1 MENLNEKCAIF
12 GVYGKGIDVARLTF
26 FGLFALQ
33 HRGQESSGIAVSDGT
48 DIKRHKDHG
57 LVAQVFTEEAIDS
70 LKGHIAIGH
79 NRYSTSKGSGTEHIQ
94 PMLVGNGTLALA
106 HNGNLPSTK
115 ALEEFLQG
123 KVENIEGLSDSC
135 LMAHAIQWYIEQGK
149 ALPEAVEAAYPL
161 FTGAFSIVVMTK
173 DTLVAA
179 RDPKGIRPLSLARL
193 NGGFVVSSET
203 CAFSTIDAK
212 FIREVLPGEMIVI
225 DEAGLHEKQIAEGEQ
240 KLDIFEFIYF
250 ARHDSELMGKSVYEV
265 RKNFGKTLA
274 REYPIDADVVVGVP
288 ETSLPCALGYAEQSG
303 IPYEMG
309 LNKNRYIQRT
319 FIQPDQKLRDKSVK
333 MKLTP
338 IPGVLRGKRVVVIDD
353 SIVRGTTSKPIIDLL
368 FEAGATEVH
377 FLVSSPPIR
386 FPDFYG
392 IDTPAQDSLIAYGKT
407 VEEMRAAIGATSL
420 HFLSLEGMLRSTGL
434 PKESFSTSCFTGEYP
449 VDLKERYEEF
459 NYPSDISISSTG
471 PKQLAQD

>member
-1 MENLNEKCAIF
+1 M
-12 GVYGKGIDVARLTF
+12 
-26 FGLFALQ
+26 
-33 HRGQESSGIAVSDGT
+33 
-48 DIKRHKDHG
+48 
-57 LVAQVFTEEAIDS
+57 
-70 LKGHIAIGH
+70 
-79 NRYSTSKGSGTEHIQ
+79 
-94 PMLVGNGTLALA
+94 
-106 HNGNLPSTK
+106 
-115 ALEEFLQG
+115 
-123 KVENIEGLSDSC
+123 
-135 LMAHAIQWYIEQGK
+135 
-149 ALPEAVEAAYPL
+149 
-161 FTGAFSIVVMTK
+161 
-173 DTLVAA
+173 
-179 RDPKGIRPLSLARL
+179 
-193 NGGFVVSSET
+193 
-203 CAFSTIDAK
+203 
-212 FIREVLPGEMIVI
+212 I
-225 DEAGLHEKQIAEGEQ
+225 DETGLHEKQIVEGEQ

-274 REYPIDADVVVGVP
+274 REYPIDADVVIGVP

-338 IPGVLRGKRVVVIDD
+338 IPGVLKGKRVVVIDD

-392 IDTPAQDSLIAYGKT
+392 IDTPAQESLIAYGKT
-407 VEEMRAAIGATSL
+407 VEEMRQFIGATSL

-471 PKQLAQD
+471 PKQVAQD

>member
-1 MENLNEKCAIF
+1 MDRLNEKCAIF
-12 GVYGKGIDVARLTF
+12 GVYGKGMDVARLAF

-33 HRGQESSGIAVSDGT
+33 HRGQESSGIAVANGT
-48 DIKRHKDHG
+48 EIKRHKDHG
-57 LVAQVFTEEAIDS
+57 LVAQVFTEEAIDGM
-70 LKGHIAIGH
+70 KGHIAIGH

-94 PMLVGNGTLALA
+94 PMLVGDGALAFA
-106 HNGNLPSTK
+106 HNGNLPSTR

-123 KVENIEGLSDSC
+123 KVENVEGLSDSC
-135 LMAHAIQWYIEQGK
+135 LMAHAIHWYMGQGMT
-149 ALPEAVEAAYPL
+149 LPNAVEKAYPL
-161 FTGAFSIVVMTK
+161 FTGAFSIVAMTK

-179 RDPKGIRPLSLARL
+179 RDERGMRPLSLARL
-193 NGGFVVSSET
+193 SGGFIVSSET

-212 FIREVLPGEMIVI
+212 FIREIQPGEMITI
-225 DEAGLHEKQIAEGEQ
+225 DESGMTEKQIVKGDQ

-250 ARHDSELMGKSVYEV
+250 ARHDSEMLGKSVYEV

-274 REYPIDADVVVGVP
+274 REHPVDADVVIGVP

-338 IPGVLRGKRVVVIDD
+338 IPGVLKGKRVVVIDD
-353 SIVRGTTSKPIIDLL
+353 SIVRGTTSKPIVDLL
-368 FEAGATEVH
+368 FEAGAKEVH
-377 FLVSSPPIR
+377 FVVSSPPIR

-392 IDTPAQDSLIAYGKT
+392 IDTPGQDSLLAYGKT
-407 VEEMRAAIGATSL
+407 LEEMRAYIGATSL
-420 HFLSLEGMLRSTGL
+420 YFLSLEGMIRSTGL
-434 PKESFSTSCFTGEYP
+434 TKDHFSTSCFTGEYP
-449 VDLKERYEEF
+449 IDLKERYEEF
-459 NYPSDISISSTG
+459 NYPSDISISSTN
-471 PKQLAQD
+471 PIQTVQD